1 MTDAFARPVEIVD
14 GQIDTLRSLNADATQ
29 QLANL
34 HRQMAELERHELN
47 LISVID
53 GRQRRIDL
61 LLDERL
67 RARASEAEKV
77 TA

>member
-1 MTDAFARPVEIVD
+1 MADPFARPIPTIDEQIEI
-14 GQIDTLRSLNADATQ
+14 LRGLNAEADLMLTSVRKQ
-29 QLANL
+29 QD
-34 HRQMAELERHELN
+34 ELERHELN
-47 LISVID
+47 LIAAVD

-67 RARASEAEKV
+67 RAATADGLV